1 MHTGNR
7 DQKVS
12 RVWRGFDTMSNPS
25 KKKGTAAETKVV
37 KFLREHGIDAKRV
50 ALNGSKDVGDIHF
63 KAKGS
68 IRMLEVKA
76 GVQAKAPSRSQLEE
90 WMRQTDVER
99 INLNNSELSKYDY
112 VFGYLVV
119 VRYGR
124 KIQDADVYFTQHA
137 SKGDQIYRRHYYL
150 DEFVAYI
157 LE

>member
-1 MHTGNR
+1 
-7 DQKVS
+7 
-12 RVWRGFDTMSNPS
+12 MSNPS

-63 KAKGS
+63 EAKGS

-76 GVQAKAPSRSQLEE
+76 GVQTKAPSRSQIKE
-90 WMRQTDVER
+90 WIRQTDVER
-99 INLNNSELSKYDY
+99 ENLYDSELAKNKY
-112 VFGYLVV
+112 VFCYLVV

-124 KIQDADVYFTQHA
+124 KIQDADVYFA
-137 SKGDQIYRRHYYL
+137 SVGNPIYRRHYYL
-150 DEFVAYI
+150 DEFVQYI